1 MPGNGH
7 RAAIFVSFSC
17 MRGTLRPRITAM
29 SPLPLPILTLRYFGS
44 EWMSLLEIRIFLT
57 MASPCRFWPKFC
69 SGKGPL
75 PFSSKR
81 I

>member
-1 MPGNGH
+1 
-7 RAAIFVSFSC
+7 
-17 MRGTLRPRITAM
+17 
-29 SPLPLPILTLRYFGS
+29 
-44 EWMSLLEIRIFLT
+44 MSLLEIRIFLT